1 MMECGAGREISGN
14 LEASARLQKGW
25 QMDFFTCQLRKTV
38 DGLCE
43 MEPQAPPRLS
53 QQCSDR
59 LAMPAFHWVWGV
71 VTRMLFLC
79 PPKGGFQCS
88 LEK

>member
-1 MMECGAGREISGN
+1 MEQEAGREISDN
-14 LEASARLQKGW
+14 VEASARLQKGW
-25 QMDFFTCQLRKTV
+25 QMDFITCQLRKTV
-38 DGLCE
+38 DGLYK
-43 MEPQAPPRLS
+43 MEPQAPSRLS
-53 QQCSDR
+53 QQRSDR

>member
-1 MMECGAGREISGN
+1 MMQCGAGREISDN

-25 QMDFFTCQLRKTV
+25 QMDFITCQLRKTV
-38 DGLCE
+38 DGLYE
-43 MEPQAPPRLS
+43 MESQAMSRLS
-53 QQCSDR
+53 QQRSDR
-59 LAMPAFHWVWGV
+59 LAMPAFHWVWGL